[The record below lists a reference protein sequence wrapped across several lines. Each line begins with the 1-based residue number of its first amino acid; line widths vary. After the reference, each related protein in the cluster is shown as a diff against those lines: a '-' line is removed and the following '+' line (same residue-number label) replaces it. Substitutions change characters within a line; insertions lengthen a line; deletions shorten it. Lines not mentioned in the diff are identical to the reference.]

1 MSGPQFIHIQT
12 WSAKPNKGGQ
22 SIAQVI
28 AEVMRDPEYAG
39 HVETP
44 APPRPLIG
52 DPSTFA
58 ADHAVHVAARSTV
71 ATMRDG
77 SERVRAI
84 RSDRHTMASIV
95 MSYPVPRSAIV
106 TDDARA
112 AFARWEAAH
121 VAWLSDTY
129 GDQLRVV
136 VAHDDE
142 LHPHLHAWLLPD
154 DPGADATTLH
164 PGKMAKKAAEAEAK
178 QEGLAPREAVKLGN
192 RALKEAMTAWQDAYH
207 EAVGAP
213 LGLTRSGPKRR
224 RLSREQ
230 WKAEKATAQAHALTF
245 DRVAALDASSN
256 QISAEAMAD
265 RKEACRILLAA
276 KEQREVI
283 TQREVEVAEREVNVV
298 IDRRSVE
305 HEWTRL
311 ASDRI
316 EIDADRADLEQ
327 IRADLVTREK
337 GLSRIRQ
344 RVMDLV
350 DAMGDAIG
358 ITLPTS
364 FSQALSALEKSVAE
378 YIKKNRNKPENDFSG
393 FSEQSRDDAGPGF

>member
-28 AEVMRDPEYAG
+28 AEVMREPEYAG

-44 APPRPLIG
+44 APPRPLLG
-52 DPSTFA
+52 NPALFA
-58 ADHAVHVAARSTV
+58 ADHAKHVAERSTV

-106 TDDARA
+106 TDDAHA
-112 AFARWEAAH
+112 ALARWEAAH

-142 LHPHLHAWLLPD
+142 EHPHLHAWLLPD

-164 PGKMAKKAAEAEAK
+164 PGKRAKKTAEAEAK
-178 QEGLAPREAVKLGN
+178 EEGLAPREAVKLGN
-192 RALKEAMTAWQDAYH
+192 RALKEAMTAWQDEYH
-207 EAVGAP
+207 AAVGAP
-213 LGLTRSGPKRR
+213 LGLTRSGPRRR

-230 WKAEKATAQAHALTF
+230 WKAEKATAKAHAASF
-245 DRVAALDASSN
+245 ERVAELDASSS
-256 QISAEAMAD
+256 QISAEAMEE
-265 RKEACRILLAA
+265 RKEARRILLAA
-276 KEQREVI
+276 KEQREAI
-283 TQREVEVAEREVNVV
+283 TQREAEVAEREANVV
-298 IDRRSVE
+298 IDRRAVE
-305 HEWTRL
+305 HEWSRL

-327 IRADLVTREK
+327 IRADLVKREK
-337 GLSRIRQ
+337 GLSRITQ

-378 YIKKNRNKPENDFSG
+378 YKKKNRNKPENDFSG